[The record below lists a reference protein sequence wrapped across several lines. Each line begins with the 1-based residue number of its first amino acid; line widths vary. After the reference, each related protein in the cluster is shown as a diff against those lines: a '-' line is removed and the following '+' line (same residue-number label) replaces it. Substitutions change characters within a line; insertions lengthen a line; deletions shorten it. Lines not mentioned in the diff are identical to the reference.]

1 MADEGIEIDE
11 SKLKTAPVEKN
22 EQEQHKYEGKE
33 EVNKT
38 QLNPDKI
45 FERHV
50 FHRDQFA
57 HFLRWSFILRKCA
70 PPSKSF
76 KGERILDI
84 GCGSANLA
92 ETLYRN
98 RFKPQL
104 YVGLDMRKQTIALNN
119 KKTYNFTTIFDV
131 VDVRK
136 EVPERMNYTKIC
148 CFEVVEHFEKKYI
161 HDFFNNIQKA
171 MNPEVAGKPQ
181 SGTELFLSTPCF
193 NGKAA
198 DNHVHEYTYKELKE
212 ILEQHFVIKE
222 NYGTFSSKR
231 EIMTVMTEFHAKV
244 YEQLERYYDSNLM
257 SVIFAP
263 LYPEKS
269 RNCMWVLKLR
279 DSQQANQ
286 SGK

>member
-1 MADEGIEIDE
+1 MSNKGIEIDE
-11 SKLKTAPVEKN
+11 SKLKTAPVEKK
-22 EQEQHKYEGKE
+22 EQEQHVYEGKD

-70 PPSKSF
+70 PPTKKF

-84 GCGSANLA
+84 GCGNANLA

-98 RFKPQL
+98 RFKPDL
-104 YVGLDMRKQTIALNN
+104 YIGVDMRAQTIKLNS
-119 KKTYNFTTIFDV
+119 KKKFNFNAIFDV

-136 EVPERMNYTKIC
+136 QALEDMDFTKIC

-171 MNPEVAGKPQ
+171 MNEK
-181 SGTELFLSTPCF
+181 TELFLSTPCF
-193 NGKAA
+193 NGQAA

-212 ILEQHFVIKE
+212 ILEVHFVIKE

-231 EIMTVMTEFHAKV
+231 EIMTSMSQMHAKV
-244 YEQLERYYDSNLM
+244 YEELERYYDSNLM

-263 LYPEKS
+263 LYPQNS

-279 DSQQANQ
+279 
-286 SGK
+286 